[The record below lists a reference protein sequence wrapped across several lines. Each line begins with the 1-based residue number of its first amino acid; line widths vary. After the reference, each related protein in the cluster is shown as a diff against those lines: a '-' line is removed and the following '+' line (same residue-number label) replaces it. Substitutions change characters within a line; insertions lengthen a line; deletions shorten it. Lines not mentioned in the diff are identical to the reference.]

1 MHRESA
7 QRAAALAVAKY
18 GLDRAHVERLLQATL
33 LAQSKGE
40 AVDLLDVLVYQDLLN
55 ATQASALRLELHL
68 KPPEDALPDPGPP
81 AAGFAPRASTFPFE
95 FNRLGAYSIL
105 RRLGDGAMSTV
116 YLGYHE
122 EQRTEVAIKVL
133 ADHLVSNQDYVD
145 RFYREAKSATVLNHP
160 NIVHG
165 ITAGQDQATSKHYM
179 VLEYVDGPSAEDL
192 LEEYGRL
199 SVGDAVHITLDIA
212 RALEHAHSR
221 NIVHRD
227 IKPTNI
233 LLTRTGVA
241 KLADLGLAKRIDET
255 SHLTAMRQ
263 GFGTPYYMPYEQ
275 AVNAKNV
282 DGRSDIY
289 ALGATLYHLVTG
301 EVPFSARSPLEIIE
315 KKGRGVYPAASSVY
329 EGVPPALDR
338 ILDQMM
344 ALRPRDRYQMAS
356 ELIVDLERAEL
367 AAPVLSFVNL
377 ELAMQDPLTR
387 ARLTTPAQATVPDL
401 RRVAGAAGNG
411 DPDVWYVR
419 YRDPKG
425 RWCKAKMTT
434 EQIVQR
440 LRRGRIPEGTEAC
453 HEAQGEY
460 RPLDAWPELHP

>member
-1 MHRESA
+1 MLRESA
-7 QRAAALAVAKY
+7 QRAAALAVSKY
-18 GLDRAHVERLLQATL
+18 GLDRAHIERLLQATL

-40 AVDLLDVLVYQDLLN
+40 SVDLLEVLVYQHALS
-55 ATQASALRLELHL
+55 ATQAAELRADLEAEAELGLIPAESPRPHL
-68 KPPEDALPDPGPP
+68 
-81 AAGFAPRASTFPFE
+81 FPFE

-116 YLGYHE
+116 YLGYHDGE
-122 EQRTEVAIKVL
+122 RTEVAIKVL

-145 RFYREAKSATVLNHP
+145 RFYREAKSATALNHP

-165 ITAGQDQATSKHYM
+165 ITAGQDQATGKHYM
-179 VLEYVDGPSAEDL
+179 VLEYVDGPSAHAL
-192 LEEYGRL
+192 LEEHGRL
-199 SVGDAVHITLDIA
+199 AVGDAVHIALDIA

-233 LLTRTGVA
+233 LLTRSGVA

-315 KKGRGVYPAASSVY
+315 KKGRGVFPPASSVCDA
-329 EGVPPALDR
+329 VPPALDR
-338 ILDQMM
+338 VLEKMM

-356 ELIVDLERAEL
+356 ELIVELERANL
-367 AAPVLSFVNL
+367 AFSVLSFVNL
-377 ELAMQDPLTR
+377 DVAMQDPLTR
-387 ARLTTPAQATVPDL
+387 ARLTAPAQATVPDL
-401 RRVAGAAGNG
+401 RGVGGSAADNGN
-411 DPDVWYVR
+411 PDIWYLR
-419 YRDPKG
+419 YRDPQG
-425 RWCKAKMTT
+425 RWCKAKATT
-434 EQIVQR
+434 QQIVQR
-440 LRRGRIPEGTEAC
+440 LRKGNIPEGAEAC
-453 HEAQGEY
+453 HEAQGQF
-460 RPLDAWPELHP
+460 RPLDAYPELRP